1 MKDSEKI
8 SEDVPEIPS
17 ELDRDSNRVFIPKIP
32 FFLKE
37 SSDQYIS
44 STLAS
49 PRKEN
54 MRMLNHENSIIHEI
68 FNFKKEDESC
78 TIESPRYRKKTTIV
92 HNNGLN
98 ELVHFYLFI
107 YLFEL
112 PHFHK

>member
-37 SSDQYIS
+37 PSDQYIS

-68 FNFKKEDESC
+68 LNLKKEDESC
-78 TIESPRYRKKTTIV
+78 IIESPRYRKKTTIV

-98 ELVHFYLFI
+98 ELVHFYLF
-107 YLFEL
+107 EH